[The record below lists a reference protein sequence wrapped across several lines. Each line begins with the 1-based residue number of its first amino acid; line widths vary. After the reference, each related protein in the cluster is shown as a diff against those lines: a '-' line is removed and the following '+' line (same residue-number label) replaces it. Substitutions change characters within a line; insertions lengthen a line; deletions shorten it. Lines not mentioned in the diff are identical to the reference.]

1 MAEEQRAV
9 VEVRYAVSGDAVMR
23 SCFPEY
29 VVPEQRHAAHHVEPT
44 MMIGGMAPKVRCL
57 RAFRAAGFRRER
69 DQGQAVEGEMY
80 PGDRGGR
87 GTRSDVERSTPH

>member
-29 VVPEQRHAAHHVEPT
+29 VVPEQRHAAHHVE
-44 MMIGGMAPKVRCL
+44 A
-57 RAFRAAGFRRER
+57 
-69 DQGQAVEGEMY
+69 D
-80 PGDRGGR
+80 DDDWWN
-87 GTRSDVERSTPH
+87 GT